1 MTAPTLGL
9 AWACVA
15 ALAIARMR
23 PYPVTRATALLP
35 EHRAARHF
43 DSPAAPAR
51 RSAPGFA
58 LPSRR
63 GLVIGGVAACAA
75 AVLFPP
81 AGLCVIAG
89 TFLRPVFAKRR
100 SAKIHAARVESD
112 VADVVTLIGLAVSA
126 GHNLVG
132 GLAAAS
138 ARGDGPV
145 ALALQSNLA
154 RVERG
159 ERLADALES
168 LPNELGEAVRPM
180 VAALVSCDRY
190 GAPLV
195 ATLDR
200 LAIDVRVAS
209 RQRAEAAARR
219 LPIKLLFPLIS
230 CILPAFALL
239 TVAPL
244 IAGSL
249 SGLRL

>member
-1 MTAPTLGL
+1 MTAAVLGV
-9 AWACVA
+9 AWACIAAFALARQRPRTAGRWSALLAERRPATHFVA
-15 ALAIARMR
+15 AASASR
-23 PYPVTRATALLP
+23 PGQ
-35 EHRAARHF
+35 
-43 DSPAAPAR
+43 R
-51 RSAPGFA
+51 RIE

-63 GLVIGGVAACAA
+63 ALIAGAVVACST
-75 AVLFPP
+75 AVVFLP
-81 AGLCVIAG
+81 AGLLVVAG
-89 TFLRPVFAKRR
+89 VFVRPVLARR
-100 SAKIHAARVESD
+100 RAATALAGRVERD
-112 VADVVTLIGLAVSA
+112 IADVVTLIALAISA

-132 GLAAAS
+132 SLAAAS

-145 ALALQSNLA
+145 AVALQSTIA
-154 RVERG
+154 RVARG
-159 ERLADALES
+159 ERLADALE
-168 LPNELGEAVRPM
+168 LIPGALGEPVRPM

-190 GAPLV
+190 GAPV
-195 ATLDR
+195 VSTLDR
-200 LAIDVRVAS
+200 LAMDVRIAS